1 MFSFETKLLVKGYMK
16 PLTQAEE
23 EIMQILWQLEK
34 AFVKEIVEEYDDP
47 KPAYNTIS
55 TLIRI
60 MEKKGFVGY
69 EAFGKSHQYYPLI
82 DKEDYSKK
90 YLNRFVDKY
99 FSGSYKDLVSFF
111 TKEKEMSVR
120 DLEKL
125 LDELKKDQS

>member
-1 MFSFETKLLVKGYMK
+1 MK
-16 PLTQAEE
+16 SLTQAEE
-23 EIMQILWQLEK
+23 EVMQILWDLDK
-34 AFVKEIVEEYDDP
+34 AFVKDIIEQYDEP

-82 DKEDYSKK
+82 EKEDYSKK
-90 YLNRFVDKY
+90 YLGRFVDRY
-99 FSGSYKDLVSFF
+99 FSGSYQELVSFF
-111 TKEKEMSVR
+111 TKEKEMSVT

-125 LDELKKDQS
+125 LEELKKEEKK

>member
-1 MFSFETKLLVKGYMK
+1 MNSMK

-23 EIMQILWQLEK
+23 EIMQTLWQLEK
-34 AFVKEIVEEYDDP
+34 AFVKEIVEQYDDP

-69 EAFGKSHQYYPLI
+69 EAFGKSHRYYPLI

-111 TKEKEMSVR
+111 TKEKEMSVT

-125 LDELKKDQS
+125 LEELKKDQS

>member
-1 MFSFETKLLVKGYMK
+1 MK

-23 EIMQILWQLEK
+23 EIMQILWHLER

-69 EAFGKSHQYYPLI
+69 EAFGKSHRYYPLI

-99 FSGSYKDLVSFF
+99 FSGSYKELVSFF

-125 LDELKKDQS
+125 LDELKKDKS

>member
-1 MFSFETKLLVKGYMK
+1 MK

-23 EIMQILWQLEK
+23 EIMQILWKLEK

-55 TLIRI
+55 TLVRI
-60 MEKKGFVGY
+60 MEKKGFVGH
-69 EAFGKSHQYYPLI
+69 ETFGKSHRYYPLI
-82 DKEDYSKK
+82 NKEDYSKK
-90 YLNRFVDKY
+90 YLNSFVEKY
-99 FSGSYKDLVSFF
+99 FSGSYKELVSFF

>member
-1 MFSFETKLLVKGYMK
+1 MK

-34 AFVKEIVEEYDDP
+34 AFVKEIVEEYDNP

-69 EAFGKSHQYYPLI
+69 EVFGKSHRYYPLI
-82 DKEDYSKK
+82 DKETYSKK
-90 YLNRFVDKY
+90 HLNRFVDKY

-125 LDELKKDQS
+125 LDELKKNQS

>member
-1 MFSFETKLLVKGYMK
+1 MK
-16 PLTQAEE
+16 PLTQSEE
-23 EIMQILWQLEK
+23 EIMQILWHLKK
-34 AFVKEIVEEYDDP
+34 AFVKEIVEEYEDP

-55 TLIRI
+55 TFIRI

-69 EAFGKSHQYYPLI
+69 TAFGKSHQYYPLI

-125 LDELKKDQS
+125 LEELKKDQS

>member
-1 MFSFETKLLVKGYMK
+1 MISFETKILVYPMK

-34 AFVKEIVEEYDDP
+34 AFVKEIVEQYAEP
-47 KPAYNTIS
+47 RPAYNTIS

-69 EAFGKSHQYYPLI
+69 QAFGKSHQYYPLI
-82 DKEDYSKK
+82 DKETYSKK

-99 FSGSYKDLVSFF
+99 FSGSYKELVSFF
-111 TKEKEMSVR
+111 TKQDEMSVM
-120 DLEKL
+120 DLERL
-125 LDELKKDQS
+125 LEELKKKES

>member
-1 MFSFETKLLVKGYMK
+1 MK
-16 PLTQAEE
+16 SLTQAEE
-23 EIMQILWQLEK
+23 EIMQILWRLEN

-60 MEKKGFVGY
+60 MEKKGFVGFD
-69 EAFGKSHQYYPLI
+69 ACGKSHRYFPLI
-82 DKEDYSKK
+82 NKEEYSKK
-90 YLNRFVDKY
+90 YLNRFVDRY

-111 TKEKEMSVR
+111 AKEKEMTVR

-125 LDELKKDQS
+125 LDELKKGQL

>member
-1 MFSFETKLLVKGYMK
+1 MK

-23 EIMQILWQLEK
+23 EIMQILWHLEK

-69 EAFGKSHQYYPLI
+69 EAFGKSHRYYPLI

-99 FSGSYKDLVSFF
+99 FHGSYKDLVSFF

-125 LDELKKDQS
+125 LEELKKEES

>member
-1 MFSFETKLLVKGYMK
+1 MK

-23 EIMQILWQLEK
+23 EIMQILWHLKK
-34 AFVKEIVEEYDDP
+34 AFVKEIVEQYDEP

-69 EAFGKSHQYYPLI
+69 EAFGKSHRYYPLI

-111 TKEKEMSVR
+111 TKEKEMSVK
-120 DLEKL
+120 DLERL

>member
-1 MFSFETKLLVKGYMK
+1 MK
-16 PLTQAEE
+16 ALTQAEE
-23 EIMQILWQLEK
+23 EIMQILWNLEK
-34 AFVKEIVEEYDDP
+34 AFVKDIVEEYEDP

-69 EAFGKSHQYYPLI
+69 EAFGKSHRYYPLI
-82 DKEDYSKK
+82 DKEEYSRK

-125 LDELKKDQS
+125 LDELKKNES

>member
-1 MFSFETKLLVKGYMK
+1 MK

-23 EIMQILWQLEK
+23 EIMQILWQLDK
-34 AFVKEIVEEYDDP
+34 AFVKDIIQEYAEP

-69 EAFGKSHQYYPLI
+69 EAFGKSHRYYPLI

-111 TKEKEMSVR
+111 TKEKEMSVM
-120 DLEKL
+120 DLERL
-125 LDELKKDQS
+125 LEELKNKES

>member
-1 MFSFETKLLVKGYMK
+1 MK
-16 PLTQAEE
+16 SLTQAEE
-23 EIMQILWQLEK
+23 EIMQILWRLEN

-60 MEKKGFVGY
+60 MEKKGFVGFD
-69 EAFGKSHQYYPLI
+69 AFGKSHRYFPLI
-82 DKEDYSKK
+82 NKEEYSKK
-90 YLNRFVDKY
+90 YLNRFVDRY

-111 TKEKEMSVR
+111 AKEKEMTVR

-125 LDELKKDQS
+125 LDELKKGQL